1 MRVRWSA
8 ESIDDLAALRA
19 FIASE
24 SPASATRIARRIS
37 EIVETLLAENLES
50 GRQGRVPGTRELVVA
65 KTPFVVAY
73 RIRADAIE
81 VARVLHGARRWP
93 DRL

>member
-1 MRVRWSA
+1 VRVRWSA
-8 ESIDDLAALRA
+8 VSIDDLAALRA

-37 EIVETLLAENLES
+37 EIVAENPES
-50 GRQGRVPGTRELVVA
+50 GRQGRAPGTRELVVA
-65 KTPFVVAY
+65 RTPFVVAY